1 MATIIAKTILREL
14 KNTELLILPDAILSY
29 GPSSEEIARG
39 RVEITVC
46 EGEAYRYEMTSTSFN
61 LARTNQAKDFLK
73 SNPYS
78 LVGWPRIDGE
88 DTHGRCWTITR
99 LDPYYD
105 AAANSSEATLIAI
118 GRTNNISASAQTH
131 PMDVG
136 RIEVVI
142 PLKDYQMIANEIG
155 FLIGREKLIEIH
167 GTTIWFEFDY
177 ETEELHISALYSNK
191 CQQPFLDTWIYEPL
205 QVIFGV
211 PFEPKI
217 AARIPQKKNIA
228 THIHCRGGNDASDDV
243 STGLWAFASSARNR
257 VQFWRWYTVLF
268 DYFSL
273 YREERS
279 PLFYGN
285 PLTYYYRE
293 LHFASQ
299 RTIWL
304 RNMAYA
310 ATIEAFADL
319 IIPEKKRTLPAVE
332 RDSIIAIKAHLM
344 DYSRDNATPKQ
355 REFDRRLLE
364 KLHNSLGYARNWS
377 AKGKLLSLVESNILE
392 SKHVQSWSRI
402 RNPTMHG
409 ELGDIWTTPEGD
421 EDTRNLMDAVA
432 RMTCTIIDTE
442 FWE

>member
-1 MATIIAKTILREL
+1 M
-14 KNTELLILPDAILSY
+14 SY

-46 EGEAYRYEMTSTSFN
+46 EGEAIHYEMTSTSFN
-61 LARTNQAKDFLK
+61 LTKTNQAKDFLK

-78 LVGWPRIDGE
+78 PIGWPRIDGE
-88 DTHGRCWTITR
+88 CTRGRRWSITR

-105 AAANSSEATLIAI
+105 AAQNSSEATLIAK
-118 GRTNNISASAQTH
+118 GRTNNISALAQTNS
-131 PMDVG
+131 MDVG

-142 PLKDYQMIANEIG
+142 SLKHYQMIANEIG
-155 FLIGREKLIEIH
+155 FLIGREKHIEVS
-167 GTTIWFEFDY
+167 GTTLWFEFDY
-177 ETEELHISALYSNK
+177 ETDELHISALYTNEYP
-191 CQQPFLDTWIYEPL
+191 QPFLDTWIYEPL

-217 AARIPQKKNIA
+217 ATRIPQIKA
-228 THIHCRGGNDASDDV
+228 TATQIHYRGGNDASDDV
-243 STGLWAFASSARNR
+243 STGLWTFASSTRNR
-257 VQFWRWYTVLF
+257 AQFWRWYTALF

-273 YREERS
+273 YREES
-279 PLFYGN
+279 TPLFYGN

-319 IIPEKKRTLPAVE
+319 IIPEKKRTLPDLE
-332 RDSIIAIKAHLM
+332 RDSIIAIKAHLTE
-344 DYSRDNATPKQ
+344 YSRDNVTPKQ
-355 REFDRRLLE
+355 KESDRRILE
-364 KLHNSLGYARNWS
+364 KLHNALGYARNWS
-377 AKGKLLSLVESNILE
+377 AKRRLLSLIESNILE

-409 ELGDIWTTPEGD
+409 KLGDIWTTAEGD
-421 EDTRNLMDAVA
+421 EETRNLMEAVA

-442 FWE
+442 FSE